1 MKKAIDKLLNVDKK
15 ILIFLSII
23 CIIGIITG
31 SLFMTVLSENDRLSI
46 FESLETFI
54 SEYGSLNSKIELTN
68 NLIIN
73 LLYIFSI
80 WLLGISIIGLPI
92 VIIIIFLK
100 SFLLSFTIT
109 SFIIKYKT
117 KGILLSIIYIMPH
130 QIINLITIMYL
141 GVYSIKLSS
150 YIIEAI
156 IYKKNL
162 NFKNI
167 TNRYI
172 LVFIVSIIII
182 ILTSLYETFIMP
194 IILQKVINI
203 SL

>member
-117 KGILLSIIYIMPH
+117 KGILLSMIYLMPH